1 MNNKRICQNNH
12 IRQSASLLAAVLVVA
27 LAASAC
33 GNMLPVTKIQTG
45 PTQTVDIKIPL
56 PGDSSISSEL
66 HLEFLTGELKLS
78 PETSP
83 SGYLV
88 SGGATFNAAN
98 FEPQIDSVG
107 AVYRVRQGNGK
118 FDGIPVNQQEL
129 ENEWDLQ
136 LAATPMRLRI
146 DAGPYNGNFELGG
159 LALEELAI
167 SEAGSDVTCTFSLA
181 NQVKMSSF
189 TYETGGSSLEI
200 TGLANA
206 NFAQMTFNAG
216 AGDYTLSFDG
226 DLQRDASVMIDAGL
240 GTLNIIIP
248 QGVNAQVTFDGGLT
262 GINLDSGWE
271 QNGKVYTHPGS
282 GPTISIIVKMG
293 VGTLNLKAKS

>member
-1 MNNKRICQNNH
+1 MNNTRIFQDRCIHKRGIF
-12 IRQSASLLAAVLVVA
+12 LVAVLVVA
-27 LAASAC
+27 LVASAC
-33 GNMLPVTKIQTG
+33 GITLPVTKIQTG
-45 PTQTVDIKIPL
+45 PTQTVDILIPL
-56 PGDSSISSEL
+56 PEDSSISSEL

-88 SGGATFNAAN
+88 SGGATFNAAD
-98 FEPQIDSVG
+98 FEPQFDSVG
-107 AVYRVRQGNGK
+107 AAYTVRQGDGK
-118 FDGIPVNQQEL
+118 FDGIPINQQDL

-146 DAGPYNGNFELGG
+146 DAGPYTGKFELGG

-167 SEAGSDVTCTFSLA
+167 SEAGSDVTCTFSLP
-181 NQVKMSSF
+181 NQVEMSSF

-200 TGLANA
+200 VGLANA
-206 NFAQMTFNAG
+206 NFAQMTFTAG

-226 DLQRDASVMIDAGL
+226 DLQREASVMIDAGL
-240 GTLNIIIP
+240 GTLNLIVP
-248 QGVNAQVTFDGGLT
+248 KGVNAQVTFDGGLT
-262 GINLDSGWE
+262 GIHLDSGWE

-282 GPTISIIVKMG
+282 GPSISIIVKMG
-293 VGTLNLKAKS
+293 VGTLNLKAES